1 MILVITGAWSMKKDL
16 KLENRKWCDQRVLH
30 LKLTEVIK
38 VRTYQY
44 SADETVTWFASI
56 YLEGNLG

>member
-1 MILVITGAWSMKKDL
+1 MKKDL
-16 KLENRKWCDQRVLH
+16 KLENRKWCDQRVLN

-38 VRTYQY
+38 VRTCQY